1 LIFGHNLGGTGG
13 AGIHAA
19 IHLANAAALAAA
31 VLQQR
36 SMAVN

>member
-1 LIFGHNLGGTGG
+1 LGTTL
-13 AGIHAA
+13 AELVAQAFMPA